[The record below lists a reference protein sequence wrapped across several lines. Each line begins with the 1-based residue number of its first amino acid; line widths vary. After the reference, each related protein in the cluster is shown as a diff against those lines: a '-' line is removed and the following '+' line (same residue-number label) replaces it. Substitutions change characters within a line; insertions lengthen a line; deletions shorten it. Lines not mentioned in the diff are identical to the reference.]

1 MRFCPLCM
9 RLKTT
14 RHPSKKTATAAPGA
28 ESFPCQEWDQM
39 KMFIISLIESLRR
52 RPAAPRVCLSCF
64 QSPVVEAFGE
74 SWELKSGCQVN
85 VVIETASVWR
95 RISLRSRCVKVTLWS
110 KREREND
117 SGIQSA
123 SCKHTNAALIG
134 VIHGV
139 WKLKLLCLLC
149 CWGAWEK
156 HFWRFLALFWFWA
169 HPIKRHG
176 YISLVFVGTGS
187 NPN

>member
-1 MRFCPLCM
+1 
-9 RLKTT
+9 
-14 RHPSKKTATAAPGA
+14 
-28 ESFPCQEWDQM
+28 
-39 KMFIISLIESLRR
+39 MFIISLIESLRR
-52 RPAAPRVCLSCF
+52 RPTAPRVCLSCF
-64 QSPVVEAFGE
+64 QSPVMEAFRE
-74 SWELKSGCQVN
+74 SWELKSWCQVN
-85 VVIETASVWR
+85 VVIETAMDASQRRVRR

-110 KREREND
+110 KRERENDYD

-149 CWGAWEK
+149 CWGAWEI
-156 HFWRFLALFWFWA
+156 HIRHFLALFWFWA

-176 YISLVFVGTGS
+176 YISLVFIGTGS